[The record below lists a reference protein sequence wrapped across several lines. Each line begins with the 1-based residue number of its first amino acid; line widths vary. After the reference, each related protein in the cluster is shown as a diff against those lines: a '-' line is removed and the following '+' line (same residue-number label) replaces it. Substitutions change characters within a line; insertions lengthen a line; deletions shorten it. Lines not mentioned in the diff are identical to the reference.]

1 MGGNFDDLDV
11 SRVVYLLICLFIVI
25 MGMRGLPSVVR
36 RRAEPPRCKTCGTLV
51 DTNVPPRGPWG
62 GWTCAECGA
71 PVEIVDQPSPRAGL
85 RGWMDQ
91 YPWAVHGAVWGLI
104 VWGLLAGRD
113 LWLRQPM
120 PGVLTLPLTVVGG
133 LGVGWLLTLMHRR
146 RG

>member
-1 MGGNFDDLDV
+1 MDGSFGDLDV
-11 SRVVYLLICLFIVI
+11 SRVVYLLLYLFIVI
-25 MGMRGLPSVVR
+25 LGLRGLPSAVR
-36 RRAEPPRCKTCGTLV
+36 RPAEPPRCKACGTPA
-51 DTNVPPRGPWG
+51 DPREAPSGPWG
-62 GWTCAECGA
+62 GWSCAACGG
-71 PVEIVDQPSPRAGL
+71 PVEPALEPEPRPGL

-113 LWLRQPM
+113 LWLGEPL
-120 PGVLTLPLTVVGG
+120 PGLLTLPLTVVGG